1 MTVTLPPLQFV
12 LLLLH
17 LGVPVDGYPSQ
28 IPIESFTNSDDHAA
42 IATLNFTIDRLN
54 SASPG
59 TFLLEHRH
67 KSLRISRENSW
78 DLMSKICG
86 ELRSGFMLMMAGV
99 SHQRPYE
106 AYMAVLNGL
115 EVPMINWDLS
125 PRAFYRPNNTNN
137 FEVSIRPPTA
147 PLLADLVLMKGWKQV
162 VYWHDA
168 ENADK
173 AAQNLRLVYLHLQR
187 KNESI
192 RSEMLQ
198 LPDEVNDFGKFLQTF
213 NLQRFDSNS
222 SVSIITDTANSFRQQ
237 RLLQAIRSAQFIQQ
251 KYHYVVANFDLQPY
265 DVQMFQQ
272 GNINITGFQLI
283 DRESREYALL
293 SRMVELKMKELGESA
308 GLDLETRLAYVH
320 DAVVVAKAA
329 LESTLKK
336 NDSLFQRNFRRR
348 GFYNR
353 NFSGIYCHPST
364 DRENPNR
371 PSGTFEH
378 GKAITAAFS
387 TLSLAGSVDGTLT
400 GRIEFDRDG
409 MRKNFLVSVLDL
421 TSDTK
426 SAFNKKELLF
436 WKHSV
441 GFLKDRTEAQHVR
454 TGQLDSG
461 LKKVLRVV
469 TVRSDPFVM
478 LKRECDPKRGGSENA
493 SECEGNS
500 KFEGY
505 CIDLLK
511 LLAER
516 EDFRDINY
524 DIFISQKNQYGAKQ
538 QDGSWDGIIGH
549 LLRAEADLS
558 VASLTINQDRER
570 VVDFSKPFLTTG
582 ISIMIKKPDKQ
593 EFSVFSFMAPLSSE
607 IWMYIIFAYVG
618 VSVVIFL
625 VSRFSPY
632 EWRVEE
638 MASGAFTIS
647 NDFSVYNCL
656 WFTLAAFMQQGTD
669 ILPRSISGR
678 IASSAWW
685 FFTMIIESVDDL
697 AKQTKIKYGIQAGGS
712 TAQFFEFSSVQM
724 YQRMWRF
731 MESQV
736 PTVLVSSYD
745 EGIERVR
752 AHKGRYAFMLE
763 ATANEYANNRKP
775 CDTMKVGANLNTVGY
790 GIATP
795 FGSEWK
801 DVVNL
806 AVLALQ
812 ERGELKKLEN
822 KWWYHRG
829 QCDKGISDGS
839 SESLNLSKV
848 AGIFYILIGG
858 MIASMLAAF
867 GEFLYRSRIEARK
880 GQISSMKKF
889 RESLGDQLKLSVQG
903 SAIVKEGTVHEM
915 MQKHKADSLLPANYA
930 EPSAFCGGTAASPQK
945 RDGSKQIPPPPSYCA
960 NDNNASGA
968 AFRKSA
974 KKRGSSAGG
983 QSHGK
988 RHPYNTAV

>member
-1 MTVTLPPLQFV
+1 MAISLSLLQFV
-12 LLLLH
+12 LFPPLLLIH
-17 LGVPVDGYPSQ
+17 QFASSVAAFPSQ
-28 IPIESFTNSDDHAA
+28 IPIESFTNSDDHAT

-78 DLMSKICG
+78 DLMSKICA
-86 ELRSGFMLMMAGV
+86 ELRSGFMLLMAGE

-106 AYMAVLNGL
+106 AYMAVSNGL

-125 PRAFYRPNNTNN
+125 PRAFHHPNNTYN

-147 PLLADLVLMKGWKQV
+147 QLLADLLIMKGWKQM

-173 AAQNLRLVYLHLQR
+173 AAQNLRLIYLHLQH

-198 LPDEVNDFGKFLQTF
+198 LPEEVNLFGKFLQTF
-213 NLQRFDSNS
+213 NLQRFGSNS
-222 SVSIITDTANSFRQQ
+222 SVGIVMDMANSFRQQ
-237 RLLQAIRSAQFIQQ
+237 RLLQAIRSAQFMQQ
-251 KYHYVVANFDLQPY
+251 KYHYVVANYDLQPY
-265 DVQMFQQ
+265 DVEMFQQ
-272 GNINITGFQLI
+272 GNINITGFQLV

-293 SRMVELKMKELGESA
+293 SRMVELKMKELGERP

-353 NFSGIYCHPST
+353 NFPGIYCYPFT
-364 DRENPNR
+364 DKENPNR

-378 GKAITAAFS
+378 GKAIATALS

-409 MRKNFLVSVLDL
+409 TRKNFLVTVVDL

-436 WKHSV
+436 WKQSV

-454 TGQLDSG
+454 TAHLESG

-478 LKRECDPKRGGSENA
+478 LKRECDTKRGGSENA
-493 SECEGNS
+493 SECEGNN

-511 LLAER
+511 LLSER
-516 EDFRDINY
+516 EDFRDITY
-524 DIFISQKNQYGAKQ
+524 EIFISQKNQYGAKQ

-549 LLRAEADLS
+549 LLRGEADLS

-618 VSVVIFL
+618 V
-625 VSRFSPY
+625 R
-632 EWRVEE
+632 
-638 MASGAFTIS
+638 
-647 NDFSVYNCL
+647 
-656 WFTLAAFMQQGTD
+656 
-669 ILPRSISGR
+669 
-678 IASSAWW
+678 
-685 FFTMIIESVDDL
+685 
-697 AKQTKIKYGIQAGGS
+697 
-712 TAQFFEFSSVQM
+712 
-724 YQRMWRF
+724 
-731 MESQV
+731 
-736 PTVLVSSYD
+736 
-745 EGIERVR
+745 
-752 AHKGRYAFMLE
+752 
-763 ATANEYANNRKP
+763 
-775 CDTMKVGANLNTVGY
+775 
-790 GIATP
+790 P
-795 FGSEWK
+795 FP
-801 DVVNL
+801 
-806 AVLALQ
+806 
-812 ERGELKKLEN
+812 
-822 KWWYHRG
+822 
-829 QCDKGISDGS
+829 
-839 SESLNLSKV
+839 
-848 AGIFYILIGG
+848 F
-858 MIASMLAAF
+858 AF
-867 GEFLYRSRIEARK
+867 G
-880 GQISSMKKF
+880 
-889 RESLGDQLKLSVQG
+889 
-903 SAIVKEGTVHEM
+903 H
-915 MQKHKADSLLPANYA
+915 
-930 EPSAFCGGTAASPQK
+930 
-945 RDGSKQIPPPPSYCA
+945 
-960 NDNNASGA
+960 
-968 AFRKSA
+968 
-974 KKRGSSAGG
+974 
-983 QSHGK
+983 
-988 RHPYNTAV
+988 